1 MKARLTNEV
10 MAMRIVKEFEDGDYV
25 NLGIG
30 IPNLCAMF
38 VPPDKEVIFHAEH
51 GVTGY
56 GRLLHEDEGEK
67 VDFDIIDAGLR
78 YIEAPPGIC
87 WFDMD
92 LSFDMIR
99 GRHLDWTVMG
109 ALEVSEKGD
118 LANWTRGEGSPSGIG
133 GSMDLAIGAKKVIIA
148 MEHTTKDGRPRIVK
162 QCRFPLTAKE
172 CVDLIVTD
180 LAVIEVTKN
189 GLLIKETAP
198 GWSVEEIQA
207 LTEPGLII
215 AEDLKEIEL

>member
-1 MKARLTNEV
+1 MKPRLTHEI

-38 VPPDKEVIFHAEH
+38 IPPDKEVIFHAEH

-56 GRLLHEDEGEK
+56 GRLLNEDEGEQ
-67 VDFDIIDAGLR
+67 VDFDALDAGLR
-78 YIEAPPGIC
+78 YFEVQPGMC

-99 GRHLDWTVMG
+99 GKHLDWTVMG

-118 LANWTRGEGSPSGIG
+118 LANWTRGEGRPTGIG

-148 MEHTTKDGRPRIVK
+148 MEHTTRDGKPRIVK
-162 QCRFPLTAKE
+162 QCRFPLTARE
-172 CVDLIVTD
+172 CVNLIVTD
-180 LAVIEVTKN
+180 LSVIEVTKD
-189 GLLIKETAP
+189 GLLVKETAP
-198 GWSVEEIQA
+198 EWSVKEIQA
-207 LTEPGLII
+207 LTEPKLMI